1 MKHSVLLPPHGA
13 VGGALTSTLIL
24 GLVWGVAWSVLG
36 DLATPTPDTV
46 TIQVCAVQNSTVQY
60 SAI

>member
-13 VGGALTSTLIL
+13 VGGALTWTLIL

-46 TIQVCAVQNSTVQY
+46 IMQVMCSTE
-60 SAI
+60 